1 MFTGR
6 FHPGRA
12 SALLALF
19 FFTVARQTVEVVVEK
34 YAYTPQEGG
43 CASERFFPD
52 ESW

>member
-1 MFTGR
+1 MFSVGFTR
-6 FHPGRA
+6 DERRRCWR
-12 SALLALF
+12 L

-52 ESW
+52 KSW